1 VALAAARNDVPLRR
15 DELVR
20 AALDA
25 RDGDLASLG
34 ARALSWPGGVVEL
47 QDKVALLL
55 LARRAPATDVT
66 AADVTGADVTATAA
80 P

>member
-1 VALAAARNDVPLRR
+1 
-15 DELVR
+15 
-20 AALDA
+20 
-25 RDGDLASLG
+25 
-34 ARALSWPGGVVEL
+34 VVEL

-66 AADVTGADVTATAA
+66 GADVTGAAA